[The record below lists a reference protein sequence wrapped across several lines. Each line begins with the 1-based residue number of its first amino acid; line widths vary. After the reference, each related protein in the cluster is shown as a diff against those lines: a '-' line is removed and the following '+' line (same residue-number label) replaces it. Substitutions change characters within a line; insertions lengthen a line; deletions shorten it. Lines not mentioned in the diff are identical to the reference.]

1 LLPNLDLLDSK
12 DKDGDTVDSDED
24 GKYSKA
30 SPKCDS
36 SEDSDYKSDD
46 SSKKKAKRIKHKK
59 E

>member
-46 SSKKKAKRIKHKK
+46 S
-59 E
+59 